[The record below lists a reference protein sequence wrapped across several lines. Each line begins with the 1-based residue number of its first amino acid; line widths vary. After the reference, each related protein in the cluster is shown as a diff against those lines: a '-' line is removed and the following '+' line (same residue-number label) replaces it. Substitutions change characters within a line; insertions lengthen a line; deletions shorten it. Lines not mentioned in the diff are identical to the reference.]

1 MWNEMC
7 DNMYISRSMK
17 ERLMYE
23 NDDKINYDHYTQ
35 RIIEDQEIYD
45 NEAYAYT
52 LDDRE
57 SFIYVK

>member
-1 MWNEMC
+1 MWKEMC

-45 NEAYAYT
+45 NE
-52 LDDRE
+52 D
-57 SFIYVK
+57 